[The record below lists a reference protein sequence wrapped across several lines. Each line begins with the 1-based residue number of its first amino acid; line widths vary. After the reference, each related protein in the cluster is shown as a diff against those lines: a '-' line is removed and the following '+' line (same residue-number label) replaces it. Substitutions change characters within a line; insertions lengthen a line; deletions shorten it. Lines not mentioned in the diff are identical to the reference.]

1 MNAPK
6 EGAISSKSQLI
17 TRLSFLHGIQFQLF
31 LGQVGHLKIVK
42 NPSAPMS
49 THYNLRFT
57 TLTIHLNLVTVVHSF
72 CTCNKQITL
81 FGIEAKENIE
91 FNKEHREQLEKE
103 KKKTHQLLD
112 ALRASE
118 RESLQH

>member
-1 MNAPK
+1 MNVPK
-6 EGAISSKSQLI
+6 EAAKSSKSQLI

-31 LGQVGHLKIVK
+31 CFGQVGHLKIVK

-72 CTCNKQITL
+72 CTCNEQIKI

-91 FNKEHREQLEKE
+91 FNKEHREQLEK
-103 KKKTHQLLD
+103 
-112 ALRASE
+112 
-118 RESLQH
+118 REGENTPTAGCFESI